1 MSYLDKQGVN
11 KLWNKCKAKFATKE
25 EVNNSGGSG
34 NATPLYKHD
43 IWCDIASTGYDVIPH
58 AELRFQLET
67 PENTPYNTTQLIMD
81 ALKNYGGTN
90 CVSSLHTMPVTY
102 IYYGGNNDGI
112 SIYSSEDE
120 FDAQVELNIYNDEV
134 SPLF

>member
-43 IWCDIASTGYDVIPH
+43 IWCEIISTAYDTIPH
-58 AELRFQLET
+58 AELHFQLAT
-67 PENTPYNTTQLIMD
+67 PENTPYTTTELVEN
-81 ALKNYGGTN
+81 ALENYGGTN

-102 IYYGGNNDGI
+102 IFYAGNGDGI
-112 SIYSSEDE
+112 GVYSSEDE
-120 FDAQVELNIYNDEV
+120 YDYQVALNIYSDKI

>member
-11 KLWNKCKAKFATKE
+11 KLWAKCKAKFATKE

-43 IWCDIASTGYDVIPH
+43 IDCEIESTGYDVIPY
-58 AELRFQLET
+58 AELHFQLET
-67 PENTPYNTTQLIMD
+67 PESTPYNTTELLMN
-81 ALKNYGGTN
+81 ALKKYGGTN
-90 CVSSLHTMPVTY
+90 CVSSLHAMPVIY
-102 IYYGGNNDGI
+102 IYYGGTNDGI
-112 SIYSSEDE
+112 TIYSSEDE
-120 FDAQVELNIYNDEV
+120 WDTQVELYFYKDEI

>member
-34 NATPLYKHD
+34 NATQLYKHD
-43 IWCDIASTGYDVIPH
+43 IDCEIESTGYDVIPY
-58 AELRFQLET
+58 AELHFQLLT
-67 PENTPYNTTQLIMD
+67 PENIPYNTTELLMN
-81 ALKNYGGTN
+81 ALKKYGGTN
-90 CVSSLHTMPVTY
+90 CASSLHAMPVIY
-102 IYYGGNNDGI
+102 IYYGGINDGI
-112 SIYSSEDE
+112 TIYSSEDE
-120 FDAQVELNIYNDEV
+120 WDTQVELYFYKDEI